1 MTAMREPPARR
12 PAIWQAKVSVPRPQL
27 MAAAAGWAPSDSWL
41 TWCCPSS
48 RFTVEAVEHVA
59 AGFGDQQLKIA

>member
-1 MTAMREPPARR
+1 MAERR
-12 PAIWQAKVSVPRPQL
+12 AQISPFG
-27 MAAAAGWAPSDSWL
+27 AGWAPSDSWM

-48 RFTVEAVEHVA
+48 RFTVEAVEHAA

>member
-1 MTAMREPPARR
+1 M
-12 PAIWQAKVSVPRPQL
+12 
-27 MAAAAGWAPSDSWL
+27 